1 MMTLANKIT
10 LTRAALSILMF
21 IFILLPF
28 AWSRFTA
35 TLIFILA
42 ASTDWVDGKIARET
56 NTVTPFGAIVD
67 PFVDKILV
75 AAALFAFVGIKE
87 LDVPIWAVFFI
98 LLRELMISTLRV
110 IAALEGKV
118 MAAERWGKFKTVI
131 QMVAVGTIF
140 FVLDV
145 YHMAHLLGGAGQ
157 KVCWI
162 IFVTLCKAPYAMT
175 AIAAVITW
183 VSAISYLRNNWE
195 LLRKSWSLP
204 YAKTH

>member
-10 LTRAALSILMF
+10 LTRAALSIVMFLLILMPCAGAR
-21 IFILLPF
+21 I
-28 AWSRFTA
+28 AA

-42 ASTDWVDGKIARET
+42 ASTDWVDGKIARTT

-75 AAALFAFVGIKE
+75 AAAFFAFVGTKE

-145 YHMAHLLGGAGQ
+145 YHLSHILTGTAQ
-157 KVCWI
+157 TVCCV
-162 IFVTLCKAPYAMT
+162 IFLTLHKIPYAIT

-183 VSAISYLRNNWE
+183 ISAISYLKNNWD

-204 YAKTH
+204 ACKK

>member
-10 LTRAALSILMF
+10 LTRAAMSIVMFLFILMPYGWARILATV
-21 IFILLPF
+21 IFIV
-28 AWSRFTA
+28 
-35 TLIFILA
+35 A

-56 NTVTPFGAIVD
+56 NTITPFGAIVD

-75 AAALFAFVGIKE
+75 CAALFAFVGIRE

-140 FVLDV
+140 FVLDI
-145 YHMAHLLGGAGQ
+145 YHLSHILTGQ
-157 KVCWI
+157 AKTVCMVMFW
-162 IFVTLCKAPYAMT
+162 TLHQIPYAIT

-183 VSAISYLRNNWE
+183 ISAISYLKNNWE
-195 LLRKSWSLP
+195 LLQKSWSLP
-204 YAKTH
+204 VCKK

>member
-10 LTRAALSILMF
+10 LTRAALSIVMF
-21 IFILLPF
+21 LFILMPF
-28 AWSRFTA
+28 GWARFTA
-35 TLIFILA
+35 TLIFIVA

-56 NTVTPFGAIVD
+56 NTITPFGAIVD

-75 AAALFAFVGIKE
+75 AAAFFAFVGIRE
-87 LDVPIWAVFFI
+87 LDIPIWAVFFI

-131 QMVAVGTIF
+131 QMTAVGTIF

-145 YHMAHLLGGAGQ
+145 YHLSHILTGGAKSVCIILFITLQ
-157 KVCWI
+157 KI
-162 IFVTLCKAPYAMT
+162 PYAIT

-183 VSAISYLRNNWE
+183 ISAISYLKNNWE

-204 YAKTH
+204 VCK

>member
-10 LTRAALSILMF
+10 LTRAVMSIVMFLFILM
-21 IFILLPF
+21 PF
-28 AWSRFTA
+28 AWARFIA
-35 TLIFILA
+35 IIIFIVA

-56 NTVTPFGAIVD
+56 HTITPFGAVVD

-75 AAALFAFVGIKE
+75 IAAFFAFVGIRE

-98 LLRELMISTLRV
+98 LLRELMISTLRA

-131 QMVAVGTIF
+131 QMSAIGTIF
-140 FVLDV
+140 FVLLV
-145 YHMAHLLGGAGQ
+145 YHLSYLLHGAAQ
-157 KVCWI
+157 TVCVFL
-162 IFVTLCKAPYAMT
+162 FVLLCKVPYAIT

-183 VSAISYLRNNWE
+183 ISAISYLRNNWE
-195 LLRKSWSLP
+195 LLKKSWSLP
-204 YAKTH
+204 ACN

>member
-10 LTRAALSILMF
+10 LSRAALSIIMF
-21 IFILLPF
+21 MLILLPYGW
-28 AWSRFTA
+28 ARLAA
-35 TLIFILA
+35 TVIFIVA
-42 ASTDWVDGKIARET
+42 ASTDWVDGRIARRT
-56 NTVTPFGAIVD
+56 NTITPFGAIVD

-75 AAALFAFVGIKE
+75 CAALFAFVGIRE
-87 LDVPIWAVFFI
+87 LNVPIWAVFLI

-131 QMVAVGTIF
+131 QMTAVGTIF

-145 YHMAHLLGGAGQ
+145 YHLSHLLNGAAGKVCCITFLTLQ
-157 KVCWI
+157 KV
-162 IFVTLCKAPYAMT
+162 PYAMT

-183 VSAISYLRNNWE
+183 ISALSYLKNNWE
-195 LLRKSWSLP
+195 LLEKSWSMPHANRL
-204 YAKTH
+204 

>member
-10 LTRAALSILMF
+10 VIRAGLSIMMF
-21 IFILLPF
+21 LFIIMPF
-28 AWSRFTA
+28 AWSRFIATA
-35 TLIFILA
+35 IFILA

-56 NTVTPFGAIVD
+56 NTITPFGAIVD

-75 AAALFAFVGIKE
+75 LAAFFAFVGIRE

-98 LLRELMISTLRV
+98 LLRELMVSTLRA

-131 QMVAVGTIF
+131 QMVALGTIF

-145 YHMAHLLGGAGQ
+145 YHLSHILHGTAQH
-157 KVCWI
+157 VFSV
-162 IFVTLCKAPYAMT
+162 IFYTLCKIPYT
-175 AIAAVITW
+175 LTTIAAIITW
-183 VSAISYLRNNWE
+183 VSAISYLRNNWDI
-195 LLRKSWSLP
+195 LKKSWSVP
-204 YAKTH
+204 CK

>member
-10 LTRAALSILMF
+10 LMRAALSIVMF
-21 IFILLPF
+21 LFILLPYGW
-28 AWSRFTA
+28 ARITA

-42 ASTDWVDGKIARET
+42 ASTDWVDGKIARQT
-56 NTVTPFGAIVD
+56 NTITPFGAIVD

-75 AAALFAFVGIKE
+75 AAAFFAFVGIKE

-131 QMVAVGTIF
+131 QMTAIGTIF

-145 YHMAHLLGGAGQ
+145 YHLSHLVSGSAQEFFQITFLTLQ
-157 KVCWI
+157 KV
-162 IFVTLCKAPYAMT
+162 PYAIT

-183 VSAISYLRNNWE
+183 ISAVSYLKKIGR
-195 LLRKSWSLP
+195 
-204 YAKTH
+204 AHV

>member
-10 LTRAALSILMF
+10 LTRAALSIVMF
-21 IFILLPF
+21 LFILLPF
-28 AWSRFTA
+28 SWARITA
-35 TLIFILA
+35 TLIFIVA
-42 ASTDWVDGKIARET
+42 ASTDWVDGKIARQT
-56 NTVTPFGAIVD
+56 NTITPFGAIVD

-75 AAALFAFVGIKE
+75 AAAFFAFVGIQE
-87 LDVPIWAVFFI
+87 LDIPIWAVFFI

-131 QMVAVGTIF
+131 QMAAVGTIF

-145 YHMAHLLGGAGQ
+145 YHLSHLLTGTASNVCMLIFCTLQ
-157 KVCWI
+157 KV
-162 IFVTLCKAPYAMT
+162 PYTIT

-183 VSAISYLRNNWE
+183 ISAISYLKNNWD
-195 LLRKSWSLP
+195 LLKKSWSLP
-204 YAKTH
+204 CK

>member
-10 LTRAALSILMF
+10 LTRAAMSIVMF
-21 IFILLPF
+21 LFILWPT
-28 AWSRFTA
+28 AWARFVA
-35 TLIFILA
+35 TLIFIIA

-56 NTVTPFGAIVD
+56 NTITPFGAIVD

-75 AAALFAFVGIKE
+75 AAAFFAFVGIRE

-131 QMVAVGTIF
+131 QLTAIGTIF

-145 YHMAHLLGGAGQ
+145 YHLIFLFQGTAS
-157 KVCWI
+157 KVCLI
-162 IFVTLCKAPYAMT
+162 LFVTLHKVPYAIT
-175 AIAAVITW
+175 AIAAIITW
-183 VSAISYLRNNWE
+183 ISAISYLRNNWD
-195 LLRKSWSLP
+195 LLKKSWSLP
-204 YAKTH
+204 ACK

>member
-10 LTRAALSILMF
+10 LTRAALSIVMF
-21 IFILLPF
+21 IFILLPY
-28 AWSRFTA
+28 AWARITA
-35 TLIFILA
+35 TLIFIIA

-56 NTVTPFGAIVD
+56 NTITPFGAIVD

-140 FVLDV
+140 FVVDI
-145 YHMAHLLGGAGQ
+145 YHLSHILTGTAQ
-157 KVCWI
+157 KICMV
-162 IFVTLCKAPYAMT
+162 IFITLHQIPYVIT

-183 VSAISYLRNNWE
+183 VSAISYLKNNWD
-195 LLRKSWSLP
+195 LLKKSWSLP
-204 YAKTH
+204 CNK

>member
-10 LTRAALSILMF
+10 LTRAALSIVMF
-21 IFILLPF
+21 IFILLPYGW
-28 AWSRFTA
+28 ARITA

-56 NTVTPFGAIVD
+56 NTITPFGAIVD

-75 AAALFAFVGIKE
+75 AAALFAFVGIRE
-87 LDVPIWAVFFI
+87 LDIPIWAVFFI

-131 QMVAVGTIF
+131 QMAAVGTIF
-140 FVLDV
+140 FVLDL
-145 YHMAHLLGGAGQ
+145 YHVSQWLSGEA
-157 KVCWI
+157 KTVCMVAFW
-162 IFVTLCKAPYAMT
+162 TLRKIPYAIT

-183 VSAISYLRNNWE
+183 ISAISYLKNNWE
-195 LLRKSWSLP
+195 LLKKSWSLP
-204 YAKTH
+204 VCKN

>member
-1 MMTLANKIT
+1 MTLANKIT
-10 LTRAALSILMF
+10 LTRAALSIVMF
-21 IFILLPF
+21 IFILLPYGW
-28 AWSRFTA
+28 ARFTA
-35 TLIFILA
+35 TLIFIVA
-42 ASTDWVDGKIARET
+42 ASTDWVDGKIARQT

-75 AAALFAFVGIKE
+75 AAALFAFVGIRE

-140 FVLDV
+140 FVLDLFHFSHV
-145 YHMAHLLGGAGQ
+145 LTGAAKQ
-157 KVCWI
+157 SCQI
-162 IFVTLCKAPYAMT
+162 AFLTLNKIPYAIT

-183 VSAISYLRNNWE
+183 ISAVSYLKNNWE
-195 LLRKSWSLP
+195 LLKKSWSLP
-204 YAKTH
+204 ICKK

>member
-1 MMTLANKIT
+1 MTLANKIT
-10 LTRAALSILMF
+10 LMRAALSIVMF
-21 IFILLPF
+21 LFILLPYGW
-28 AWSRFTA
+28 ARITA

-42 ASTDWVDGKIARET
+42 ASTDWVDGKIARQT
-56 NTVTPFGAIVD
+56 NTITPFGAIVD

-75 AAALFAFVGIKE
+75 AAAFFAFVGIKE

-131 QMVAVGTIF
+131 QMTAIGTIF

-145 YHMAHLLGGAGQ
+145 YHLSYLVSGSAQEFFQITFLTLQ
-157 KVCWI
+157 KV
-162 IFVTLCKAPYAMT
+162 PYAIT

-183 VSAISYLRNNWE
+183 ISAVSYLKNNWD
-195 LLRKSWSLP
+195 LLKKSWSLP
-204 YAKTH
+204 VCK

>member
-10 LTRAALSILMF
+10 LTRAAMSIVMFLFILM
-21 IFILLPF
+21 PY
-28 AWSRFTA
+28 AWARLVA

-56 NTVTPFGAIVD
+56 HTITPFGAIVD

-75 AAALFAFVGIKE
+75 AAAFFAFVGIRE

-140 FVLDV
+140 FVLDI
-145 YHMAHLLGGAGQ
+145 YHLAHLLTGTAQ
-157 KVCWI
+157 SVCVFLF
-162 IFVTLCKAPYAMT
+162 IFLCKIPYAIT
-175 AIAAVITW
+175 TIAAIITW
-183 VSAISYLRNNWE
+183 ISAISYLRNNWD
-195 LLRKSWSLP
+195 LLKKSWSLP
-204 YAKTH
+204 SCK

>member
-1 MMTLANKIT
+1 MTLANKIT
-10 LTRAALSILMF
+10 LTRAALSIVMF

-28 AWSRFTA
+28 AWARFTA
-35 TLIFILA
+35 TLIFIVA

-56 NTVTPFGAIVD
+56 NTITPFGAIVD

-75 AAALFAFVGIKE
+75 AAALFAFVGIRE

-140 FVLDV
+140 FVLDL
-145 YHMAHLLGGAGQ
+145 YHLSHILKGNAQ
-157 KVCWI
+157 TVCQI
-162 IFVTLCKAPYAMT
+162 IFNTLSQIPYAIT

-204 YAKTH
+204 CKK

>member
-10 LTRAALSILMF
+10 LTRAALSIVMF
-21 IFILLPF
+21 LFILMPF
-28 AWSRFTA
+28 GWARLVA

-56 NTVTPFGAIVD
+56 NTITPFGAIVD

-75 AAALFAFVGIKE
+75 AAAFFAFVGIKE
-87 LDVPIWAVFFI
+87 LDIPIWAVFFI

-131 QMVAVGTIF
+131 QMTAVGTIF

-145 YHMAHLLGGAGQ
+145 YHLAHILTGSAKSICIILFITLQ
-157 KVCWI
+157 KI
-162 IFVTLCKAPYAMT
+162 PYAIT

-183 VSAISYLRNNWE
+183 ISAISYLKNNWD
-195 LLRKSWSLP
+195 LLKKSWSLP
-204 YAKTH
+204 VCK

>member
-10 LTRAALSILMF
+10 LTRAALSIVMF
-21 IFILLPF
+21 LFILMPF
-28 AWSRFTA
+28 GWARFTA
-35 TLIFILA
+35 TLIFIVA

-56 NTVTPFGAIVD
+56 NTITPFGAIVD

-75 AAALFAFVGIKE
+75 AAAFFAFVGIKE
-87 LDVPIWAVFFI
+87 LDIPIWAVFFI

-131 QMVAVGTIF
+131 QMTAVGTIF

-145 YHMAHLLGGAGQ
+145 YHLSHILTGGAKSTCIILFITLQ
-157 KVCWI
+157 KV
-162 IFVTLCKAPYAMT
+162 PYAIT
-175 AIAAVITW
+175 AIAAIITW
-183 VSAISYLRNNWE
+183 ISAISYLKNNWE
-195 LLRKSWSLP
+195 LLKKSWSLP
-204 YAKTH
+204 VCK

>member
-10 LTRAALSILMF
+10 LTRAGLSIVMF
-21 IFILLPF
+21 LFILIPYGWARL
-28 AWSRFTA
+28 TA

-56 NTVTPFGAIVD
+56 NTITPFGAIVD

-75 AAALFAFVGIKE
+75 AAALFAFVGIRE
-87 LDVPIWAVFFI
+87 LDIPIWAVFFI

-140 FVLDV
+140 FVLDL
-145 YHMAHLLGGAGQ
+145 YHFSHLLTGEA
-157 KVCWI
+157 KTVCTI
-162 IFVTLCKAPYAMT
+162 SFLTLRKIPYAIT

-183 VSAISYLRNNWE
+183 ISAISYLKNNWE
-195 LLRKSWSLP
+195 LLKKSWSLP
-204 YAKTH
+204 VCKQ

>member
-10 LTRAALSILMF
+10 LTRAALSIVMF

-28 AWSRFTA
+28 AWARFTA
-35 TLIFILA
+35 TLIFIVA

-56 NTVTPFGAIVD
+56 NTITPFGAIVD

-75 AAALFAFVGIKE
+75 AAALFAFVGIRE

-131 QMVAVGTIF
+131 QMVTVGTIF
-140 FVLDV
+140 FVLDL
-145 YHMAHLLGGAGQ
+145 YHLSHILKGNAQ
-157 KVCWI
+157 TVCQI
-162 IFVTLCKAPYAMT
+162 IFNTLRQIPYAIT
-175 AIAAVITW
+175 AIAAIITW

-204 YAKTH
+204 CKK

>member
-1 MMTLANKIT
+1 MTLANKIT
-10 LTRAALSILMF
+10 LMRAALSIVMF
-21 IFILLPF
+21 LFILLPYGW
-28 AWSRFTA
+28 ARITA

-42 ASTDWVDGKIARET
+42 ASTDWVDGKIARQT
-56 NTVTPFGAIVD
+56 NTITPFGAIVD

-75 AAALFAFVGIKE
+75 AAAFFAFVGIKE

-131 QMVAVGTIF
+131 QMTAIGTIF

-145 YHMAHLLGGAGQ
+145 YHLSHLVSGSAQEFFQITVLTLQ
-157 KVCWI
+157 KV
-162 IFVTLCKAPYAMT
+162 PYAIT
-175 AIAAVITW
+175 AIAAVI
-183 VSAISYLRNNWE
+183 IR
-195 LLRKSWSLP
+195 
-204 YAKTH
+204 

>member
-10 LTRAALSILMF
+10 LTRAALSIVMF
-21 IFILLPF
+21 LFILLPYGW
-28 AWSRFTA
+28 ARLVA
-35 TLIFILA
+35 TLIFIIA

-56 NTVTPFGAIVD
+56 NTITPFGAIVD

-75 AAALFAFVGIKE
+75 AAAFFAFVGIKE

-145 YHMAHLLGGAGQ
+145 YHLSHLLTGYAKNVCIILFITLQ
-157 KVCWI
+157 KV
-162 IFVTLCKAPYAMT
+162 PYAIT

-183 VSAISYLRNNWE
+183 ISAISYLKNNWE
-195 LLRKSWSLP
+195 LLKKSWSLP
-204 YAKTH
+204 VCK

>member
-1 MMTLANKIT
+1 MTFANKIT
-10 LTRAALSILMF
+10 LMRAALSIVMF
-21 IFILLPF
+21 LFILLPYGW
-28 AWSRFTA
+28 ARITA

-42 ASTDWVDGKIARET
+42 ASTDWVDGKIARQT
-56 NTVTPFGAIVD
+56 NTITPFGAIVD

-75 AAALFAFVGIKE
+75 AAAFFAFVGIKE

-131 QMVAVGTIF
+131 QMTAIGTIF

-145 YHMAHLLGGAGQ
+145 YHLSHLVSGSAQEFFQITFLTLQ
-157 KVCWI
+157 KV
-162 IFVTLCKAPYAMT
+162 PYAIT

-183 VSAISYLRNNWE
+183 ISAVSYLKNNWD
-195 LLRKSWSLP
+195 LLKKSWSLP
-204 YAKTH
+204 VCK

>member
-10 LTRAALSILMF
+10 LTRAALSIVMF
-21 IFILLPF
+21 LFILLPYGW
-28 AWSRFTA
+28 ARITA

-42 ASTDWVDGKIARET
+42 ASTDWVDGKIARQT
-56 NTVTPFGAIVD
+56 NTITPFGAIVD

-75 AAALFAFVGIKE
+75 AAAFFAFVGIKE

-131 QMVAVGTIF
+131 QMAAIGTIF

-145 YHMAHLLGGAGQ
+145 YHLSHLVSGPARECFQITFLTLQ
-157 KVCWI
+157 KV
-162 IFVTLCKAPYAMT
+162 PYAIT

-183 VSAISYLRNNWE
+183 ISAVSYLKNNWD
-195 LLRKSWSLP
+195 LLKKSWSLP
-204 YAKTH
+204 VCK

>member
-1 MMTLANKIT
+1 MTLANKIT
-10 LTRAALSILMF
+10 LTRAALSIVMF

-28 AWSRFTA
+28 AWARFTA
-35 TLIFILA
+35 TLIFIVA

-56 NTVTPFGAIVD
+56 NTITPFGAIVD

-75 AAALFAFVGIKE
+75 AAALFAFVGIRE

-140 FVLDV
+140 FVLDL
-145 YHMAHLLGGAGQ
+145 YHLSHILKGNAQ
-157 KVCWI
+157 TVCQI
-162 IFVTLCKAPYAMT
+162 IFNTLRQIPYVIT
-175 AIAAVITW
+175 AIAAIITW
-183 VSAISYLRNNWE
+183 ISAISYLKNNWE

-204 YAKTH
+204 CKK